1 MEDKLT
7 LLAEKV
13 EKLVSLVETLKLE
26 NSQLKQDKAD
36 LTTEVD
42 HLKKE
47 QEQLKL
53 AESDRSEKVQSKLS
67 GILNKLD
74 ELERIAS

>member
-26 NSQLKQDKAD
+26 NTQLKEDKATLSAD
-36 LTTEVD
+36 ND
-42 HLKKE
+42 HMKKE
-47 QEQLKL
+47 MEQMKL
-53 AESDRSEKVQSKLS
+53 AESDRSEKAKSKLS